1 MALEEKKKRY
11 SSIDIDGVKYKTLL
25 TDKFKKRKKYED
37 PNPAL
42 SLAFIPG
49 TIAKLLVKNKTKV
62 KEGDLILTLEAMKM
76 MNKVFAPLDG
86 KVIFHVKEQ
95 DIVTKNQLLF
105 EIVV

>member
-1 MALEEKKKRY
+1 MATEETKPRY
-11 SSIDIDGVKYKTLL
+11 SSIDIDGIMYTTLL
-25 TDKFKKRKKYED
+25 TDKFSKRTKYED

-49 TIAKLLVKNKTKV
+49 TIAELLVKDNTKV

-76 MNKVFAPLDG
+76 LNKVFAPMDG
-86 KVIFHVKEQ
+86 KIVFHIKEQ

-105 EIVV
+105 EMVD